1 MQNHQNV
8 PREFFAKFLSW
19 KFTAFAIKLIVK
31 SNSSGIHPLQNHQ
44 YMPREF
50 FAKVLLLKIPALV
63 NKLTTKSNSYV
74 RCKITKSWPDSCK
87 NYFVENLQL
96 LLINS
101 PPKAIFA
108 SVAKSPKCDQLNSC
122 KSTFV
127 ENLQHWSL
135 SSTPKAIQTSV
146 AKSPKCDELLFS
158 KK

>member
-44 YMPREF
+44 YVPREF

-74 RCKITKSWPDSCK
+74 RCKITKSWPNSCK

-96 LLINS
+96 LPINS
-101 PPKAIFA
+101 PPKAIFV
-108 SVAKSPKCDQLNSC
+108 SVAKSPKCDQLYSC

-127 ENLQHWSL
+127 ENSQHWSL

-146 AKSPKCDELLFS
+146 AKSPKCDELFFS